1 MYYDFEA
8 QFQILKLPEINMSK
22 IIMKNVSKRFVS
34 KEKTIKALDTINLDV
49 EEGEFLCIVGPSG
62 CGKTTLLRIVAGLDK
77 PTAGEISIDGR
88 VVEGP
93 GYDRGLVF
101 QQYSLFPWRNVIE
114 NVAFGLEMK
123 GLSEDKRYE
132 IAREYLKLVGLEG
145 FKDCYP
151 YELSGGMKQ
160 RVAIVRALANDPEVL
175 LMDEPFAAIDI
186 QTRNLLQ
193 KELLKIWKD
202 TRKTIVFI
210 THNVD
215 EAVFLG
221 DRVAVMSARP
231 GKIIKVFEIDIE
243 SMRNRVG
250 KDFLKIRGKIL
261 DILEKE
267 IEINISPRTYH

>member
-1 MYYDFEA
+1 
-8 QFQILKLPEINMSK
+8 MSK
-22 IIMKNVSKRFVS
+22 IIIKNVSKSFAA

-62 CGKTTLLRIVAGLDK
+62 CGKTTLLRIIAGLDE
-77 PTAGEISIDGR
+77 PTTGEISIDGR
-88 VVEGP
+88 AIKGP
-93 GYDRGLVF
+93 GYDRGFVF
-101 QQYSLFPWRNVIE
+101 QQYSLFPWRSVIE

-132 IAREYLKLVGLEG
+132 IAEEYLKLVGLEG
-145 FKDCYP
+145 FRDCSP

-175 LMDEPFAAIDI
+175 LMDEPFAALDI

-193 KELLKIWKD
+193 KELLKIWED
-202 TRKTIVFI
+202 TKKTIVFV

-221 DRVAVMSARP
+221 DRVVVLSARP

-243 SMRNRVG
+243 RMRDRVS

-267 IEINISPRTYH
+267 IEIKVSPRIHHRFNMKT

>member
-1 MYYDFEA
+1 
-8 QFQILKLPEINMSK
+8 MSK
-22 IIMKNVSKRFVS
+22 IIIKNVSKRFVS

-62 CGKTTLLRIVAGLDK
+62 CGKTTLLRIIAGLDE
-77 PTAGEISIDGR
+77 PTTGEISIDGR

-101 QQYSLFPWRNVIE
+101 QQYSLFPWRSVIE

-132 IAREYLKLVGLEG
+132 IAGEYLKLVGLDG
-145 FKDCYP
+145 FKNCSP

-160 RVAIVRALANDPEVL
+160 RVAIVRALANNPEVL
-175 LMDEPFAAIDI
+175 LMDEPFAALDI

-221 DRVAVMSARP
+221 DRVVVMSARP

-243 SMRNRVG
+243 RMRNRVG

-267 IEINISPRTYH
+267 IEIHVSPRTYH

>member
-243 SMRNRVG
+243 RMRNRVG